1 MPMLKQL
8 HKKTLLSKKKEKKVA
23 FCADL
28 YLAE

>member
-8 HKKTLLSKKKEKKVA
+8 HKKTLLLKKRKKVA